1 MLTPLLDENISR
13 VIARQ
18 INSRRPVIGIQTIFE
33 WRGGTLL
40 NQPDHLI
47 LQAAA
52 EDGLTLVTYDVH
64 TIRPLVDEWVASGIT
79 HAGVIFVNRRTIPS
93 DNFGLLIRAIEN
105 LWDREQHLTW
115 TNQTRFLERP

>member
-1 MLTPLLDENISR
+1 MLTPLLDENISA

-18 INSRRPVIGIQTIFE
+18 INTRRPEIRMQSVFQ

-40 NQPDHLI
+40 HQPDRLV

-64 TIRPLVDEWVASGIT
+64 TIRPLTAEWAVSGTT
-79 HAGVIFVNRRTIPS
+79 HA
-93 DNFGLLIRAIEN
+93 A
-105 LWDREQHLTW
+105 
-115 TNQTRFLERP
+115 

>member
-1 MLTPLLDENISR
+1 MLTPLLDENMSG

-18 INSRRPVIGIQTIFE
+18 INARRPEIGIQTVFD

-47 LQAAA
+47 LRAAT

-64 TIRPLVDEWVASGIT
+64 TIRPLVGEWAASGIT

-93 DNFGLLIRAIEN
+93 NNFGLLIRAIER

-115 TNQTRFLERP
+115 TNRTRFLERP

>member
-1 MLTPLLDENISR
+1 MLTPLLDENISQI
-13 VIARQ
+13 IARQ
-18 INSRRPVIGIQTIFE
+18 INARRPEIGIQTVFE
-33 WRGGTLL
+33 WRCGTLL

-52 EDGLTLVTYDVH
+52 EDGLTLVTYDLQ
-64 TIRPLVDEWVASGIT
+64 TIRPLVDEWAASGIT

-93 DNFGLLIRAIEN
+93 NNFGLLIRAIER

-115 TNQTRFLERP
+115 TNRTRFLERP

>member
-1 MLTPLLDENISR
+1 MLEPLLDENISAI
-13 VIARQ
+13 IARQ
-18 INSRRPVIGIQTIFE
+18 INARRPEIRIQSIFE

-52 EDGLTLVTYDVH
+52 EDGLTLVTYDVR
-64 TIRPLVDEWVASGIT
+64 TIQPLVNELAASGIT
-79 HAGVIFVNRRTIPS
+79 HAGVIFVSRRTIQS
-93 DNFGLLIRAIEN
+93 NNFGLLIRAIER

-115 TNQTRFLERP
+115 TNRTRFLERP

>member
-1 MLTPLLDENISR
+1 MLAPLLDENISQ
-13 VIARQ
+13 VISRQ
-18 INSRRPVIGIQTIFE
+18 INARRPEIGIQTIFD

-52 EDGLTLVTYDVH
+52 EDGLTLVTYDLQ
-64 TIRPLVDEWVASGIT
+64 TIRPLTAEWAASGIT
-79 HAGVIFVNRRTIPS
+79 HAGVIFVDERTIPS
-93 DNFGLLIRAIEN
+93 DNFGLLIRAIER

-115 TNQTRFLERP
+115 TNRTKFLERP

>member
-1 MLTPLLDENISR
+1 MLTPLLDENISP
-13 VIARQ
+13 ADSRQ
-18 INSRRPVIGIQTIFE
+18 INARRPEIRMLSIFE

-40 NQPDHLI
+40 SQPDHRI

-64 TIRPLVDEWVASGIT
+64 TIRPLINEWAASGIT
-79 HAGVIFVNRRTIPS
+79 HAGVIFVDRRTIQS
-93 DNFGLLIRAIEN
+93 DNFGLLIRAIER

-115 TNQTRFLERP
+115 TIRTRFLERP

>member
-1 MLTPLLDENISR
+1 MLTPLLDEHISP

-18 INSRRPVIGIQTIFE
+18 INARRPEIRIQSIFE

-40 NQPDHLI
+40 TKPDLLV
-47 LQAAA
+47 LQTAT

-64 TIRPLVDEWVASGIT
+64 TIRPLVREWAATGRA
-79 HAGVIFVNRRTIPS
+79 HAGVIFVGRRTIPS
-93 DNFGLLIRAIEN
+93 DNFGLLIRAIEG

-115 TNQTRFLERP
+115 TNRTRFLERP